1 MSEEAHYVVNHRAT
15 DLKLAIYALLNL
27 IGAGTAAYG
36 YFVRPW
42 ERVRLLVGI
51 GAATYLAL
59 MGVWMFLS
67 SFIITTTIFRGKRR
81 DASQKERELWLKS
94 ECNLPDAVYRT
105 KAIDPVTGK
114 EFEESVGEIEVYKCI
129 DRNGKI
135 LGAKFCDF
143 MSQVLDKIP
152 SVIRSD

>member
-1 MSEEAHYVVNHRAT
+1 MVNNRAT
-15 DLKLAIYALLNL
+15 DLKLAIYALLNI
-27 IGAGTAAYG
+27 IGAATAAYG

-59 MGVWMFLS
+59 MGGWMFLS
-67 SFIITTTIFRGKRR
+67 SYVLTNTIFRGKRS
-81 DASQKERELWLKS
+81 DASQKERELWLKT
-94 ECNLPDAVYRT
+94 ECNLPDAIYRA

-114 EFEESVGEIEVYKCI
+114 EFDESVGEVEVWKCI
-129 DRNGKI
+129 DKNGRI
-135 LGAKFCDF
+135 LGGKFCDF
-143 MSQVLDKIP
+143 MSHVLDKIP